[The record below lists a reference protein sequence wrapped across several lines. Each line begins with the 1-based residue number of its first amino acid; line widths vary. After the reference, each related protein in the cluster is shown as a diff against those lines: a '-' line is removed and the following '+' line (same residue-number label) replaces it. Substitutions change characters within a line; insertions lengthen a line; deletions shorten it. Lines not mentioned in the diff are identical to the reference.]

1 MSRFI
6 DRFFQVTLYWS
17 IAFTTFGSLAL
28 FCARPQT
35 TVELTAHVTA
45 DKCKD
50 MGTSTNRDLMD
61 ILCPRVDGTGSV
73 KLTFPRRAWY
83 AMQAEDAGK

>member
-6 DRFFQVTLYWS
+6 DRFFRITLYWG
-17 IAFTTFGSLAL
+17 IAFSTFSTLF

-35 TVELTAHVTA
+35 TVELTAHVAA

-50 MGTSTNRDLMD
+50 MGTSANRDLMD